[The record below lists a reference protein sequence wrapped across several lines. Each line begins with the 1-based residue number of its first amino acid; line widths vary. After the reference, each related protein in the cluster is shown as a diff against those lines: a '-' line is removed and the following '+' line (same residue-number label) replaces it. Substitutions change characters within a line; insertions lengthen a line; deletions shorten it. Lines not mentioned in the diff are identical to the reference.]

1 MKNTRPEETGHA
13 PSLLYHFLYLCAL
26 QNTELMNY
34 LTVNSVTKSV
44 GEKQL
49 FQNITFGLEKGQK
62 SALIARNGTG
72 KSTLLNIIA
81 GRDTPDSGNVVIRND
96 IVVSYLPQTDSFNG
110 GDSVLN
116 ALFDE
121 ETPVVRAIKEYESCV
136 TLLEQGLAGKV
147 PQERMDNAI
156 LEIDRLQAWDYEAK
170 VKEILSK
177 FGIHN
182 VLKNVGELS
191 GGQRKKAALAKTLIA
206 DTDLLILDE
215 PTNHLDVEMI
225 EWLENYLSSANITL
239 LMVTHDRAFLDRV
252 CSDIF
257 ELSNG
262 NLYHYRGK
270 YDYFVEKKAERLAN
284 EAAEHERLR
293 NLYRRELE
301 WVHTSPQARTSK
313 ARARIHNFERL
324 QEQMSRKVESA
335 PEAFKVQS
343 ERIGHKILEISHL
356 DFAYPD
362 QTIIRDFSY
371 IFKRGE
377 KCGIVGKNGTGKSTF
392 LKMIMGEVRPDGGKI
407 TPGLTIQFGYFSQEG
422 MTYAGNKI
430 VLELV
435 KEHAEVIRMEN
446 GNFISASQ
454 FLNHFGFPFSQ
465 QYTYYDDL
473 SGGEKRKLHLLI
485 TLLKNPNFLI
495 LDEPTNDF
503 DIDTLNLLE
512 DFLGNFGGCMIIV
525 SHDRWLMN
533 KLVDHIFVFEGEGK
547 IKDYYGNYTEYR
559 QARDKEQRIQ
569 KLVEKANRPAEG
581 RPVREQPKNK
591 LTYKEKREMEG
602 LEAEIESLETEKA
615 VIEGRMSAGV
625 GTPEEF
631 AAWGKRYNEINRL
644 LDEKT
649 ERWMELSEKEG

>member
-1 MKNTRPEETGHA
+1 
-13 PSLLYHFLYLCAL
+13 
-26 QNTELMNY
+26 MNY
-34 LTVNSVTKSV
+34 LTVNNVSKSV
-44 GEKQL
+44 GEKLL
-49 FQNITFGLEKGQK
+49 FHQITFGLEKGQK

-81 GRDTPDSGNVVIRND
+81 GRDTPDEGQVVIRND
-96 IVVSYLPQTDSFNG
+96 IVVSYLPQMDGFDSQ
-110 GDSVLN
+110 DPVID

-121 ETPVVRAIKEYESCV
+121 DTPVVRAVKEYESC
-136 TLLEQGLAGKV
+136 LSMSEHAPANEALRKRL
-147 PQERMDNAI
+147 DDAI
-156 LEIDRLQAWDYEAK
+156 LEMDRLNAWDYEAR

-177 FGIHN
+177 FGIHDIF
-182 VLKNVGELS
+182 KNVGELS

-239 LMVTHDRAFLDRV
+239 LMVTHDRAFLDNV
-252 CSDIF
+252 CGDIY

-262 NLYHYRGK
+262 NLYHYRGR

-301 WVHTSPQARTSK
+301 WVHTSPQARTTK
-313 ARARIHNFERL
+313 ARARINQFEQLR
-324 QEQMSRKVESA
+324 EQMDRKVESA

-392 LKMIMGEVRPDGGKI
+392 LKMIMGEVKPDGGKI
-407 TPGLTIQFGYFSQEG
+407 TPGLTIQFGYFSQNG
-422 MTYAGNKI
+422 MEYAGNKI

-435 KEHAEVIRMEN
+435 KEHAEVIRMDN
-446 GNFISASQ
+446 GNYISASQ

-465 QYTYYDDL
+465 QYTYYQDL

-512 DFLGNFGGCMIIV
+512 DFLQNFGGCMLIV

-533 KLVDHIFVFEGEGK
+533 KLVDHIFVFEGDGR

-559 QARDKEQRIQ
+559 QARDQELRIQ
-569 KLVEKANRPAEG
+569 KRIEKANRPVEEKV
-581 RPVREQPKNK
+581 VRETPKNK
-591 LTYKEKREMEG
+591 LTYKEKRE
-602 LEAEIESLETEKA
+602 LEMLETE
-615 VIEGRMSAGV
+615 IEALESEKRDIEEKMSAGV

-631 AAWGKRYNEINRL
+631 AAWGRRYAEINPEL
-644 LDEKT
+644 EQKT
-649 ERWMELSEKEG
+649 ERWLELSEKMP

>member
-1 MKNTRPEETGHA
+1 
-13 PSLLYHFLYLCAL
+13 
-26 QNTELMNY
+26 MNY
-34 LTVNSVTKSV
+34 LTVNNVSKTV
-44 GEKQL
+44 GEKLL
-49 FQNITFGLEKGQK
+49 FKQITFGLEKGQK

-81 GRDTPDSGNVVIRND
+81 GREVPDEGEVVVRND
-96 IVVSYLPQTDSFNG
+96 IVVSYLPQMDSFNEE
-110 GDSVLN
+110 DSVLN

-121 ETPVVRAIKEYESCV
+121 ETPIVRAIKEYETCV
-136 TLLEQGLAGKV
+136 TLLEQGLADKV
-147 PQERMDNAI
+147 PQERMDSAI
-156 LEIDRLQAWDYEAK
+156 LEIDRLNAWDYEYRI
-170 VKEILSK
+170 KELLAK
-177 FGIHN
+177 FGIHDIF
-182 VLKNVGELS
+182 KNINQLS

-239 LMVTHDRAFLDRV
+239 LMVTHDRAFLDSV
-252 CSDIF
+252 CSDIY

-262 NLYHYRGK
+262 TLYHYRGK
-270 YDYFVEKKAERLAN
+270 YDYFLEKKAERLAN
-284 EAAEHERLR
+284 EAAEHERLK

-313 ARARIHNFERL
+313 ARARINNFEKL
-324 QEQMSRKVESA
+324 QDQMDRKVEAA

-356 DFAYPD
+356 DFSYPD

-392 LKMIMGEVRPDGGKI
+392 LKMIMGEVKPDGGKI
-407 TPGLTIQFGYFSQEG
+407 TPGMTIKFGYFSQNG
-422 MTYAGNKI
+422 MLYAGNKI

-446 GNFISASQ
+446 GNYVSASQ

-465 QYTYYDDL
+465 QYTYYQDL

-512 DFLGNFGGCMIIV
+512 DFLTNFGGCLIIV

-533 KLVDHIFVFEGEGK
+533 KLVDHLFVFEGDGK

-559 QARDKEQRIQ
+559 LAKDKELRIQ
-569 KLVEKANRPAEG
+569 KKIEKANRPVEEK
-581 RPVREQPKNK
+581 PVREPAKNK
-591 LTYKEKREMEG
+591 LSYKEKRELEH
-602 LEAEIESLETEKA
+602 LEADIDSLETEKKD
-615 VIEGRMSAGV
+615 IEAKMSAGQ
-625 GTPEEF
+625 GSPEDF
-631 AAWGKRYNEINRL
+631 AEWGKRYAELNAS

-649 ERWMELSEKEG
+649 ERWMELSEKEQ